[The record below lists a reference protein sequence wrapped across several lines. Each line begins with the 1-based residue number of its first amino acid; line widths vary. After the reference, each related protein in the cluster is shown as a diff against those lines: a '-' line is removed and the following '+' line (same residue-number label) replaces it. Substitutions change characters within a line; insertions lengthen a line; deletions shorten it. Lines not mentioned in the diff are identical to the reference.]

1 MITYTGR
8 VMIMSEKTED
18 IEKEVLAYAVRI
30 LSRFLTLRQFNCLM
44 EYEQHTVDTAM
55 NIQQKLIGDTND

>member
-1 MITYTGR
+1 MITYTGM
-8 VMIMSEKTED
+8 VMIMTEKTED

-30 LSRFLTLRQFNCLM
+30 LSRFLTLRQFNYLTEC
-44 EYEQHTVDTAM
+44 EQKTVDSAM